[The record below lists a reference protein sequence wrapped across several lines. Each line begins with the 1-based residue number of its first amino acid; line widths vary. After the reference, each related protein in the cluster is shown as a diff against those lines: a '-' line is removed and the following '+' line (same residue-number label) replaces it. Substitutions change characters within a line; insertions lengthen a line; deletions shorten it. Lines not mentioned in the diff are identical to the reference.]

1 MFFALGVSSDKE
13 AFDIIDIQEC
23 DASVANIISA
33 TITES
38 HEQCEGF
45 QREGRASEYIDKLIR
60 NTKFPPKGSFD
71 EYIGRHMFP
80 DVSGNRSKALFLG
93 YMVRCLLLASSGNR
107 KSDNRDDFR
116 NKRLDLACELL
127 QRELWVH
134 IMHAQKRMVKV
145 MQRHLSGDGDLQP
158 LECYVHAS
166 IVTNGLNRA
175 FSTGSWCHPFNKRER
190 CSGIVATLRRTN
202 PLQMMS
208 DMRKTR
214 QWVAYA
220 GKAGD
225 ARYP

>member
-1 MFFALGVSSDKE
+1 
-13 AFDIIDIQEC
+13 
-23 DASVANIISA
+23 
-33 TITES
+33 
-38 HEQCEGF
+38 
-45 QREGRASEYIDKLIR
+45 
-60 NTKFPPKGSFD
+60 
-71 EYIGRHMFP
+71 
-80 DVSGNRSKALFLG
+80 
-93 YMVRCLLLASSGNR
+93 MVRCLLLASSGNR